1 MRPPAH
7 NPQIARLLELVSP
20 RTGIIRALNQAARG
34 IEEPSPPILYHALLS
49 SFDFKKAG
57 SLARAT
63 AGKGLTDDD
72 AIGGAIGEAV
82 ERYCAAHPAFGS
94 IRRARLTDLDSPAIS
109 PTECVL
115 YSPAQHARRG
125 FPHPEWN
132 RDLEIGW
139 LRVKELPLDREIYAP
154 AFLIYSNYFGP
165 NGEDSY
171 CPPTSNGL
179 AAGPDLHSAILSGL
193 CELAERDGFLVH
205 WMNRLPA
212 PEVDCEDG
220 VAGEICA
227 HYRRFGIETRVFN
240 VTTDLPMYTMMAV
253 SLSPPERGP
262 SALVALGCHLDPRI
276 AVRKALFEIC
286 QIRPGETR
294 RFFEELPG
302 QQLHNYG
309 DVETLQDHSA
319 YLMLPERRHEL
330 SFLLDNGRHQ
340 LLRDLPTHASENIAL
355 DLETAME
362 GLVRAG
368 CRVAYADL
376 TTPDVEPFGIRVV
389 RTLATG
395 LQPIHFGFGEE
406 RLGGRRLFEMPRALG
421 YAADVATEAALNPCP
436 HPLA

>member
-1 MRPPAH
+1 MRAAGR

-20 RTGIIRALNQAARG
+20 RTGIIRSLSRAARG

-49 SFDFKKAG
+49 NFDFKKAE
-57 SLARAT
+57 SQARAA

-72 AIGGAIGEAV
+72 AIGGAVGEAI
-82 ERYCAAHPAFGS
+82 ERYCAAHPALAS
-94 IRRARLTDLDSPAIS
+94 IHRARFADLDAPAIS
-109 PTECVL
+109 PPECVL
-115 YSPAQHARRG
+115 YSAAQHARPG
-125 FPHPEWN
+125 FPHPEWK

-139 LRVKELPLDREIYAP
+139 LRVKELPSDREILAP

-171 CPPTSNGL
+171 CEPTSNGL
-179 AAGPDLHSAILSGL
+179 AAGPDLHTAILSGL
-193 CELAERDGFLVH
+193 CELAERDAFLVN

-220 VAGEICA
+220 VASDICA
-227 HYRRFGIETRVFN
+227 HYRRFGVETRVFN
-240 VTTDLPMYTMMAV
+240 VTTDLPMYAMMAV
-253 SLSPPERGP
+253 SLSEPGRGP

-294 RFFEELPG
+294 RFFEDRAG
-302 QQLHNYG
+302 QQLHSYSNIK
-309 DVETLQDHSA
+309 TLQDHSA
-319 YLMLPERRHEL
+319 YLTLPERRNEL
-330 SFLLDNGRHQ
+330 SFLLENGRRQQ
-340 LLRDLPTHASENIAL
+340 LQGLPNRASGDIAR
-355 DLETAME
+355 DLETAVD

-376 TTPDVEPFGIRVV
+376 TTPDVKPFDICVV

-406 RLGGRRLFEMPRALG
+406 RLGGRRLFEMPRTMG
-421 YAADVATEAALNPCP
+421 YASEAATEATLNPCP

>member
-1 MRPPAH
+1 MRAPAH

-20 RTGIIRALNQAARG
+20 RTGIIRGLNRAARG
-34 IEEPSPPILYHALLS
+34 IEEPSPPILYHAQLS
-49 SFDFKKAG
+49 NFDFKKAE
-57 SLARAT
+57 SHARAT

-72 AIGGAIGEAV
+72 AIGGAIGEAI
-82 ERYCAAHPAFGS
+82 ERYCAAHPALGS
-94 IRRARLTDLDSPAIS
+94 IRRARLCDLDAPAIS
-109 PTECVL
+109 PSECVL
-115 YSPAQHARRG
+115 YSAAQHARAG

-132 RDLEIGW
+132 SDLEIGW
-139 LRVKELPLDREIYAP
+139 LRVKELPSDREIFAP

-165 NGEDSY
+165 NGEDGY
-171 CPPTSNGL
+171 CSPTSNGL
-179 AAGPDLHSAILSGL
+179 AAGPDLHSAILAGL

-212 PEVDCEDG
+212 PEVDCDDG
-220 VAGEICA
+220 VARDICA
-227 HYRRFGIETRVFN
+227 HYGRFGVETRVFN
-240 VTTDLPMYTMMAV
+240 VTAGLPMYAMMAV
-253 SLSPPERGP
+253 SLSPPGRGP

-294 RFFEELPG
+294 RFFEDHAGEEL
-302 QQLHNYG
+302 HSYSHIK
-309 DVETLQDHSA
+309 TLQDHSA

-330 SFLLDNGRHQ
+330 SFLLENGRRQ
-340 LLRDLPTHASENIAL
+340 AVRDLPNHASGNIAR
-355 DLETAME
+355 DLETAVE

-368 CRVAYADL
+368 CRVAYANL

-406 RLGGRRLFEMPRALG
+406 RLGGRRLFELPRTLG
-421 YAADVATEAALNPCP
+421 YAADTVTEAALNPCP